1 MFTADV
7 APLLSPVNYPLLRLT
22 WHRLQ
27 GNGSFLKVWVIAPFL
42 RQRPQVVPTG
52 WSHNKLK
59 AIWCIVWQETFYHN
73 LFSFVFCFVFFCLFL
88 LVFVKG
94 KRWPIRVVVI
104 LDSSILLGKKSAER
118 QTQYVYNKLQNNG

>member
-27 GNGSFLKVWVIAPFL
+27 GNGSFLKVESSLPFCDRGHKLFL
-42 RQRPQVVPTG
+42 RVGVIINLKRFDVLFDK
-52 WSHNKLK
+52 KLF
-59 AIWCIVWQETFYHN
+59 IIIFFL
-73 LFSFVFCFVFFCLFL
+73 LFFVLFFCLFL

-94 KRWPIRVVVI
+94 QRWPIRVVVI

-118 QTQYVYNKLQNNG
+118 RTKYVYNKLQNNG